1 MTRRRRTVASIV
13 AAGVIVAA
21 CGDADD
27 SADSLPSVEVIAA
40 DGAPAD
46 TADWTGEPL
55 VVNFWFS
62 TCPPCAKELRDFAA
76 VDAERGDVVRFIGV
90 NPIDE
95 VDVMESF
102 AAERGVEY
110 DNFRDPIGDLQI
122 ELEITSFPTTVFVGS
137 DGEVVER
144 RGVLDADQLHEA
156 IDELLAAE

>member
-1 MTRRRRTVASIV
+1 MASIV
-13 AAGVIVAA
+13 AGGVIVAA

-27 SADSLPSVEVIAA
+27 SSDSLPSVEVVAA
-40 DGAPAD
+40 DGAEVD
-46 TADWTGEPL
+46 TADWAGEPL

-76 VDAERGDVVRFIGV
+76 VDSERGDEVRFIGV

-95 VDVMESF
+95 VDLMESF

-122 ELEITSFPTTVFVGS
+122 ELDITSFPTTVFIAS
-137 DGEVVER
+137 DGDVVDR
-144 RGVLDADQLHEA
+144 RGVLDADQLDAA
-156 IDELLAAE
+156 IDELLAAD